1 MRVGRIGRLAH
12 AHLTTFSELS
22 TEQIDTSGTGKE
34 MGMLGSDHVEA
45 GVTRS
50 QYDGLETIADLL
62 EIERYRLGEWDETY
76 ARLYAIDCAS
86 IVYRYHTPDLTDSA
100 RDLVQRL
107 LHQTLQLVT
116 AGRENELASIERALM
131 TGLEAASRVTRA
143 VWLVALNAVLPD
155 PYRAAVMSTEGA
167 LIAFG
172 RGPNPRRDAVA
183 ESLRRRL
190 VSRTEEASLLG
201 SAAPLHRL
209 PSAVA

>member
-1 MRVGRIGRLAH
+1 MA
-12 AHLTTFSELS
+12 
-22 TEQIDTSGTGKE
+22 
-34 MGMLGSDHVEA
+34 MLGSDHVEA
-45 GVTRS
+45 GLTRS
-50 QYDGLETIADLL
+50 SQKDGLDAIADLL
-62 EIERYRLGEWDETY
+62 EVDRYRLGEWDETY

-155 PYRAAVMSTEGA
+155 PFRAAVMSTEGA

-201 SAAPLHRL
+201 SAAPIHRL